1 MEYIIGNT
9 YKITGGKH
17 KKHGTG
23 TLTKFNKTYSS
34 IKVEMGVLG
43 SIGTGEG
50 LAAITADIKVKNC
63 YLHPVDEGVIEMPE
77 ADELQQ
83 VQGNPDDFV
92 VMEDLAPDE
101 QDQIEAIVDEET
113 EEEEPN
119 FIYVDEEEPNF
130 VYAPDGAAA
139 ANARAVKHLKGKAEH
154 FESEYY
160 VALAERDQ
168 SDEKVNELFADIEKL
183 TKRNKYLE
191 EIVRKVLLP

>member
-119 FIYVDEEEPNF
+119 FIYEGH
-130 VYAPDGAAA
+130 GAAA

>member
-119 FIYVDEEEPNF
+119 FIYEGH
-130 VYAPDGAAA
+130 GAAA

-168 SDEKVNELFADIEKL
+168 ADAKVNDLAEDIEQHL
-183 TKRNKYLE
+183 EAIDTLSKRNKYLE
-191 EIVRKVLLP
+191 EIVRKLLLP